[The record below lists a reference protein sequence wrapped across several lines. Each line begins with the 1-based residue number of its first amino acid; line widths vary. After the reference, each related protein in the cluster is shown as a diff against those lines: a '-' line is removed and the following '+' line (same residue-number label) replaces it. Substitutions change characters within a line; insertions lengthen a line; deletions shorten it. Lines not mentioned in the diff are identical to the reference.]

1 MFNRQFDM
9 FKAKIRLVYIAMMS
23 AGIFTLQGC
32 DNGNQGAEKKVEIK
46 PAPKLTNDA
55 TVYAQK
61 AWTLINTVEHLV
73 YEKQL
78 SQIDDKVR
86 KPLRQLSTDWRI
98 NVKMTDSVTEG
109 KYALCRKALTSL
121 DVWAREMLENNSSVA
136 QKQADYE
143 RDKQQCKEAIENPN
157 LGNTSPK

>member
-23 AGIFTLQGC
+23 AGILHCTAVIMVIKVQ
-32 DNGNQGAEKKVEIK
+32 KKVEIK

-73 YEKQL
+73 YE
-78 SQIDDKVR
+78 
-86 KPLRQLSTDWRI
+86 
-98 NVKMTDSVTEG
+98 
-109 KYALCRKALTSL
+109 
-121 DVWAREMLENNSSVA
+121 NNSAKLMTKFV
-136 QKQADYE
+136 
-143 RDKQQCKEAIENPN
+143 N
-157 LGNTSPK
+157 LYAN

>member
-1 MFNRQFDM
+1 M
-9 FKAKIRLVYIAMMS
+9 FKSKTRLVYIAILS
-23 AGIFTLQGC
+23 ASVFILQGC
-32 DNGNQGAEKKVEIK
+32 DNGNQSTDKKVEIK

-55 TVYAQK
+55 TAYANK
-61 AWTLINTVEHLV
+61 AWTLINTVDPLV
-73 YEKQL
+73 YGKQ
-78 SQIDDKVR
+78 INDKVR

-121 DVWAREMLENNSSVA
+121 DVWARETVENANSVA

-143 RDKQQCKEAIENPN
+143 RDKQQCKDAIDNPN